1 MWLCTWLSNQL
12 INVLLLFA
20 LHQLT
25 EQFPDVNAQVI
36 ADAVLTVTKSVFRKN
51 ILEKAQ
57 R

>member
-20 LHQLT
+20 FHQLT